1 MPLHWNGL
9 IIHIHPVQFSSVA
22 QSYLTLC
29 NPMDCSTPGFPFHH
43 QHLEPIQTCLSRQW
57 CHPTI
62 SSSVIPFSSHLQ
74 SFPASGSFQ
83 ISQLF
88 TSGGQSIGVSASASV
103 LPMNIQDWF
112 PLELS
117 GQYILCVITNIHMN
131 HTNEAIKK
139 WHHSFFFFAFLFS
152 QGLPLIDHIKI
163 RAAWLRHVTQF
174 AKTDLTA
181 LAKRQLASLSPPH
194 VHWPIVEKCRL
205 ISSALDHWNQPSHPR
220 GGKWYHFYWSTP
232 SEI

>member
-1 MPLHWNGL
+1 
-9 IIHIHPVQFSSVA
+9 
-22 QSYLTLC
+22 
-29 NPMDCSTPGFPFHH
+29 MDCSTPGFPFHH
-43 QHLEPIQTCLSRQW
+43 QHLEPTQTRLSRQW

-88 TSGGQSIGVSASASV
+88 TSAGQSIGVLASTSV

-112 PLELS
+112 PLELT
-117 GQYILCVITNIHMN
+117 GQHILCVITNIHMN
-131 HTNEAIKK
+131 HTNEAIKEMT
-139 WHHSFFFFAFLFS
+139 SFFFFFFFFAFLFS
-152 QGLPLIDHIKI
+152 QDLPLIDYIKI

-174 AKTDLTA
+174 AKADLTA
-181 LAKRQLASLSPPH
+181 LAKRQLASLSLSLPP

-205 ISSALDHWNQPSHPR
+205 LSSTLDHWNQPSHPR